1 MLQVTLSVPPLL
13 ARPRAPAGGAAN
25 GAPQPP
31 AAEGDGSQHGS
42 QQFEGT
48 KRACSAS
55 CRAAP
60 TGGWVERG
68 RLGLFGATGP
78 AGSRD
83 PITDFKRI
91 DRAHGVC

>member
-13 ARPRAPAGGAAN
+13 PRPHAPAGGAAN

-31 AAEGDGSQHGS
+31 VAEGAGSQDGAQQGRS
-42 QQFEGT
+42 QSGHKSRGGEPT
-48 KRACSAS
+48 
-55 CRAAP
+55 P

-83 PITDFKRI
+83 PITTFKRI